1 MHEALSTL
9 WAWIIGD
16 LTTEARIW
24 TAVAPAIVL
33 SGYMVLG
40 LIPYSIRYLF
50 KGPHRDEEIEGRG
63 ESFLSNMFIRQYF
76 VWAIRPLWVGLL
88 RTGIPPMA
96 VTTLSL
102 LLALGSGVAL
112 ASGRFALGGWL
123 FIFSGTL
130 DMLDGRLARAVG
142 KVTREGGAL
151 DSILDR
157 YADAAVL
164 MGLAWYYRD
173 TWVLVPTLLA
183 LVGSQLVSYVRAKGE
198 SLGVEVKGGL
208 MQRAERIMYLGA
220 ACALAPILEAMLV
233 PDDPKPLHRLGVMG
247 IVLLAATTQLTAMQ
261 RLLIVL
267 RGLRDASAREAKKLR
282 VGHHVLSFSATTM
295 DLALVTTLVHMQIFG
310 PVLATGVGCFLG
322 GMLNFTVNCMWSK
335 TRPGS
340 RVPLPRHYTFA
351 SVSSGLLNMGGLA
364 VMLMLPG
371 IEWWISWIVV
381 RLAVWITW
389 NVPLHRDYVFKR
401 TEAHP

>member
-9 WAWIIGD
+9 WAWIVGD

-33 SGYMVLG
+33 AGYMVLG
-40 LIPYSIRYLF
+40 LIPYSVRYVF

-63 ESFLSNMFIRQYF
+63 ESFLQNMFVRQYF

-88 RTGIPPMA
+88 RTGVPPMA

-102 LLALGSGVAL
+102 FLALGSGVAL

-130 DMLDGRLARAVG
+130 DMLDGRLARAMG

-164 MGLAWYYRD
+164 IGLAWYYRD

-233 PDDPKPLHRLGVMG
+233 PDDPRPMHRLGIMG
-247 IVLLAATTQLTAMQ
+247 IVLLAATTQLTAVQ

-267 RGLRDASAREAKKLR
+267 RGLRDAPARTGKELR
-282 VGHHVLSFSATTM
+282 TGHHVLSLSATTM
-295 DLALVTTLVHMQIFG
+295 DLVLVAGLVHMQIFG
-310 PVLATGVGCFLG
+310 PVLATGIGCVLG
-322 GMLNFTVNCMWSK
+322 GMLHFGVNCRWSK
-335 TRPGS
+335 SRPGS
-340 RVPLPRHYTFA
+340 RTPLARRYVFA
-351 SVSSGLLNMGGLA
+351 SASSAVLNMGGLA

-389 NVPLHRDYVFKR
+389 NIPLHRDYVFMP